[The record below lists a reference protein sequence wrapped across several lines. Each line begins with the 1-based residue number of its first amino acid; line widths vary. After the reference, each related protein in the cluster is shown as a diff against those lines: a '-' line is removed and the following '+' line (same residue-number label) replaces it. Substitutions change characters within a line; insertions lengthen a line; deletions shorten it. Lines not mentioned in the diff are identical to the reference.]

1 MRPSLVLLALLL
13 ATPALAQPGPAGP
26 PTVGVI
32 VAAAQPVTEQ
42 VDFIG
47 RIEAPDRVDLR
58 ARVTGFLEE
67 RLFRE
72 GQEVRAGEPL
82 FRMERAPFEA
92 EVARQQA
99 AVAAAEA
106 ELTNSRIQ
114 LARARDLVR
123 TQAGTQARVDDATA
137 AERAANAQLL
147 AAQAALRVAAIN
159 LGYTDILAPIDGKIG
174 RANVSVGNVVS
185 PTSGVLASIV
195 SQDPMYVSFPV
206 SVRQGSE
213 LQARFGARGGPQAV
227 RVRVRLPSGE
237 MYGQAGEII
246 FVDNQIDRTT
256 DTLLVRARIAN
267 PVIEGARAAERR
279 LIDGAFVT
287 ATVEGNE
294 PVQAIV
300 IPRAAVLQDQ
310 QGSFVFV
317 IGAENRAERRLVR
330 LGRSTAERA
339 VIEGGLQAGERVV
352 AEGLQRVRPGQ
363 PVNPQPTQSA
373 PPRPAAAPRG

>member
-1 MRPSLVLLALLL
+1 MRLLLLLALTLS
-13 ATPALAQPGPAGP
+13 APTLAQPGPAGP
-26 PTVGVI
+26 PTVGVV
-32 VAAAQPVTEQ
+32 VAASRPVTEQ
-42 VDFIG
+42 ADFIG

-72 GQEVRAGEPL
+72 GQEVRAGEAL
-82 FRMERAPFEA
+82 FRVERAPFEA

-106 ELTNSRIQ
+106 ELTNARIQ
-114 LARARDLVR
+114 LARARDLLR

-147 AAQAALRVAAIN
+147 AAQAALRVAAIS
-159 LGYTDILAPIDGKIG
+159 LGYTDILSPIDGKIG
-174 RANVSVGNVVS
+174 RTNVSVGNVVS
-185 PTSGVLASIV
+185 PTSGVLATIV

-206 SVRQGSE
+206 SVRQASE
-213 LQARFGARGGPQAV
+213 LQQRFGARGGAQAV
-227 RVRVRLPSGE
+227 RVRVRLPSGQI
-237 MYGQAGEII
+237 YGPSGEIVFI
-246 FVDNQIDRTT
+246 DNQIDRTT
-256 DTLLVRARIAN
+256 DTVLVRARIAN
-267 PVIEGARAAERR
+267 PVIDGARAAERT

-287 ATVEGNE
+287 ATVEGTE

-317 IGAENRAERRLVR
+317 IGAENRAERRGIR
-330 LGRSTAERA
+330 LGRSTAESA
-339 VIEGGLQAGERVV
+339 VVEGGLTAGERVV

-363 PVNPQPTQSA
+363 PVNPQPAQGA
-373 PPRPAAAPRG
+373 PQRPIVAPRG